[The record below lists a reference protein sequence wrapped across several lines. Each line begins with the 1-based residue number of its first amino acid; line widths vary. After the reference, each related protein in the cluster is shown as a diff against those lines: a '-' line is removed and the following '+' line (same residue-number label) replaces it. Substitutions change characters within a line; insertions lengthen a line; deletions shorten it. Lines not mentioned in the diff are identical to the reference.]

1 MTLFAGLFTV
11 GFMWRCRRD
20 RRPEVAADLMWM
32 SLATAAI
39 CLFEHNWLGVTC
51 WLLTAS
57 EWLLAWR
64 RRTPR

>member
-1 MTLFAGLFTV
+1 MTAVAGVFTL
-11 GFMWRCRRD
+11 GLMLIYRRD
-20 RRPEVAADLMWM
+20 KRPEVAADLMWM